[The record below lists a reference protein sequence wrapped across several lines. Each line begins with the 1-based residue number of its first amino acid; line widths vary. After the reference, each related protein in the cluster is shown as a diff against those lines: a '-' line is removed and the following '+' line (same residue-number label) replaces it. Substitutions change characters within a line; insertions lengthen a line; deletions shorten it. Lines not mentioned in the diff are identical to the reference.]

1 MPRVRKYSPREYD
14 LLATMW
20 EHWREGG
27 KFEKAEPG
35 GWSSVTPPEATDLM
49 IAGWVYPTTD
59 RSIRIT
65 KWW

>member
-35 GWSSVTPPEATDLM
+35 GGRPSLRP
-49 IAGWVYPTTD
+49 
-59 RSIRIT
+59 RRRI
-65 KWW
+65 